1 MYHKLA
7 VSLTT
12 LFEQGSSAEEIREQ
26 YVYGAELLISSL
38 VDFII
43 LVVTGYVFHRLPE
56 TFVFLLFFCPL
67 RSCAGGYH
75 APSYL
80 SCTLIF
86 SIYYVL
92 ICMMVQV
99 MPGEIQMVVIA
110 LSVLVILLFAP
121 VEDSNKKLGKRRE
134 KVRQKCLCRMGVEL
148 IVYMVVVSLL
158 GFGMLSTY
166 ITISFGSVC
175 SLLLLGVLR
184 KKWRKQI

>member
-1 MYHKLA
+1 MYHRLA
-7 VSLTT
+7 VCLTT
-12 LFEQGSSAEEIREQ
+12 LFEQGSSAEESREQ
-26 YVYGAELLISSL
+26 YIYGAELLISSL

-43 LVVTGYVFHRLPE
+43 LIVTGYVFDRLPE
-56 TFVFLLFFCPL
+56 TIVFLLFFCPL

-92 ICMMVQV
+92 VCMMVQV
-99 MPGEIQMVVIA
+99 MPAEIQMVVIA
-110 LSVLVILLFAP
+110 LSVLVVLFFAP
-121 VEDSNKKLGKRRE
+121 VEDPNKKLGKRRK
-134 KVRQKCLCRMGVEL
+134 KVREKCLCTMGVEL

-158 GFGMLSTY
+158 GFSMLSTY
-166 ITISFGSVC
+166 VTISFGSVC